1 MQPKQNNLL
10 FFVGSVGLL
19 VVAIGIIAFLQG
31 RATSQEATD
40 VRARAGAT
48 SNLELTGTVSSV
60 DYDNTVFM
68 INNAKFKNGEQS
80 LGSWT
85 VTPPAGFSLSSLSS
99 GKTVVLSVRPETFD
113 ASTHTLSATEVKVQ

>member
-1 MQPKQNNLL
+1 M
-10 FFVGSVGLL
+10 GSVALL
-19 VVAIGIIAFLQG
+19 IVSIGIIALLQG
-31 RATSQEATD
+31 RATSTEGED

-48 SNLELTGTVSSV
+48 SNLEITGTITSV
-60 DYDNTVFM
+60 DYDNTLFV
-68 INNAKFKNGEQS
+68 ISNTRFKNGEQT

-99 GKTVVLSVRPETFD
+99 GKTVTLLVRPETFD